1 MKYLPVSWENLFQWI
16 KRLVRE
22 YEKQHGEW
30 SSINIAVW
38 EPDTTPPESMR
49 KMVAE
54 EVLRDD
60 NANHTY
66 WDNRTSGNLNENFV
80 KLNTWINIS
89 EYSNI
94 HTLLLPGEKPM
105 LWLLPIACWANRN
118 DSSLNNKWYM
128 VNAPAYDIISTWSEY
143 LWEESYIWPIY

>member
-94 HTLLLPGEKPM
+94 HTLLLQQYTSITK
-105 LWLLPIACWANRN
+105 
-118 DSSLNNKWYM
+118 
-128 VNAPAYDIISTWSEY
+128 
-143 LWEESYIWPIY
+143 